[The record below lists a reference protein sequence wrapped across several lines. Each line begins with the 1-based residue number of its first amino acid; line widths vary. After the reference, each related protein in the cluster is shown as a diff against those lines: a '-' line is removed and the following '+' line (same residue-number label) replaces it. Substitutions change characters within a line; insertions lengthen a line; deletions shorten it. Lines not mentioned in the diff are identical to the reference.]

1 MGLIE
6 RGNLIS
12 KLSPPFDHL
21 LATQFVDEFLSMERR
36 FIQRDW
42 EPAELDAGQFA
53 EIMSKILYHLDAN
66 NLNHNK
72 GVNECISYLENNN
85 VTHHLLNAPY
95 NLIRKDILHM
105 CKVLQAIYK
114 FRSDRGA
121 VHISSTYTPNHMDS
135 KYLIESVRWCMNE
148 MLRIFWNGDRE
159 EVAKTIRELLQF
171 DVPCIGVFG
180 DIIIVQRTDIKA
192 DEEILILLHYAG
204 ENGFS
209 RKELG
214 VHGKSSP
221 SSITTHLQKLCS
233 PQKKQ
238 VVQLKNGNYCLTDLG
253 SRRIRMELADKLIL
267 SV

>member
-6 RGNLIS
+6 RNSLITNI
-12 KLSPPFDHL
+12 SPPFDHL

-42 EPAELDAGQFA
+42 EPTELDAGQFA
-53 EIMSKILYHLDAN
+53 EITSRILYHLDSGT
-66 NLNHNK
+66 LNYTK
-72 GVNECISYLENNN
+72 GVGECIDYFNNN
-85 VTHHLLNAPY
+85 AVTH
-95 NLIRKDILHM
+95 NLTNLPFNVARKEIIHIS
-105 CKVLQAIYK
+105 KVLQAIYK

-121 VHISSTYTPNHMDS
+121 VHISATYEPNHMDS

-180 DIIIVQRTDIKA
+180 DILIVQRTDLRP

-209 RKELG
+209 RRELG
-214 VHGKSSP
+214 IHSLSSAP
-221 SSITTHLQKLCS
+221 LVTTSIKKLS
-233 PQKKQ
+233 APDKRQ
-238 VVQLKNGNYCLTDLG
+238 VIQLKNGNYRLTDLG
-253 SRRIRMELADKLIL
+253 SRRIRLELADKLLL
-267 SV
+267 SI

>member
-1 MGLIE
+1 MGLVE
-6 RGNLIS
+6 RNNLIS
-12 KLSPPFDHL
+12 NVSPPFDHL

-53 EIMSKILYHLDAN
+53 EITFRILYHLDSG
-66 NLNHNK
+66 NLNYNK
-72 GVNECISYLENNN
+72 EVKDCKRYFINND
-85 VTHHLLNAPY
+85 VPHALN
-95 NLIRKDILHM
+95 RKDVSHLSS
-105 CKVLQAIYK
+105 VLGAIYE

-121 VHISSTYTPNHMDS
+121 VHISPTYSPNHMDS
-135 KYLIESVRWCMNE
+135 KYLIESIRWCMNE

-171 DVPCIGVFG
+171 DVPCIGAYG
-180 DIIIVQRTDIKA
+180 DILIVQRTDLKS

-214 VHGKSSP
+214 LHALSSP
-221 SSITTHLQKLCS
+221 SSITTNLQKLCS
-233 PQKKQ
+233 PTKRQIIK
-238 VVQLKNGNYCLTDLG
+238 LKNGNYRLTDLG
-253 SRRIRMELADKLIL
+253 SRRIRMELADKLLL
-267 SV
+267 SI

>member
-6 RGNLIS
+6 RNSLITNI
-12 KLSPPFDHL
+12 SPPFDHL

-53 EIMSKILYHLDAN
+53 EITSRILYHLDTGTVN
-66 NLNHNK
+66 YTK
-72 GVNECISYLENNN
+72 GVGECIEYFNNN
-85 VTHHLLNAPY
+85 GAPH
-95 NLIRKDILHM
+95 NLTAPPFNVARKEIIHIS
-105 CKVLQAIYK
+105 KVLQAIYK

-121 VHISSTYTPNHMDS
+121 VHISPTYEPNHMDS

-171 DVPCIGVFG
+171 DVPCIGVYG
-180 DIIIVQRTDIKA
+180 DIIIVQRTDLKA
-192 DEEILILLHYAG
+192 DEEILILLHFAG

-214 VHGKSSP
+214 IHALSSAP
-221 SSITTHLQKLCS
+221 SVTTNLQKLCS
-233 PQKKQ
+233 PSKRQLIK
-238 VVQLKNGNYCLTDLG
+238 LKNGNYRLTDLG
-253 SRRIRMELADKLIL
+253 SRRIRIELADKLLL
-267 SV
+267 SI